1 MGMKLLVSLLRFENQ
16 KAPVMLKT
24 TKIEF
29 TVILI
34 WVSQMQVHCTLEEK
48 GIYTSL
54 KGELPFD
61 NSQKLK
67 KSRQKAAKS
76 TLNNK
81 KMKIGERNNLSTRHK
96 SRLPEGEVDLKPRYC
111 HRFF

>member
-1 MGMKLLVSLLRFENQ
+1 
-16 KAPVMLKT
+16 MLKT

-29 TVILI
+29 TVILFR
-34 WVSQMQVHCTLEEK
+34 VSQMQVHYTLEKK

-67 KSRQKAAKS
+67 KSQQKA
-76 TLNNK
+76 
-81 KMKIGERNNLSTRHK
+81 
-96 SRLPEGEVDLKPRYC
+96 P
-111 HRFF
+111 

>member
-1 MGMKLLVSLLRFENQ
+1 
-16 KAPVMLKT
+16 MLKT

-54 KGELPFD
+54 KAELPFD
-61 NSQKLK
+61 INQKLK
-67 KSRQKAAKS
+67 KSQQK
-76 TLNNK
+76 
-81 KMKIGERNNLSTRHK
+81 G
-96 SRLPEGEVDLKPRYC
+96 P
-111 HRFF
+111 

>member
-1 MGMKLLVSLLRFENQ
+1 
-16 KAPVMLKT
+16 MLKT

-29 TVILI
+29 TVILFR
-34 WVSQMQVHCTLEEK
+34 VSQMQVHYTLEKK

-67 KSRQKAAKS
+67 KHLKQQKNENCRAQ
-76 TLNNK
+76 
-81 KMKIGERNNLSTRHK
+81 
-96 SRLPEGEVDLKPRYC
+96 
-111 HRFF
+111 